1 MPRRRTLGRVSD
13 LFAPLTMAHGPAA
26 PNRLWLAPLTN
37 TQSHPDGRLSDEE
50 LHWLALRARG
60 GHGLT
65 MTCAAHVQAGGQGF
79 PGQLGVFSD
88 DHLPGLTRL
97 AAAVKDAGSLA
108 SLQLHHAGIR
118 SPQEL
123 VGQPVGPSDDAE
135 TGARAMTGDEVGQ
148 LVEDFAAA
156 AVRAERAGFDGV
168 ELHGAHGYVDRAVP
182 LPGDQP
188 AHRPLRRLA
197 GEPRPPAVRDRRPRC
212 GRACGPDFQLGV
224 RLSPERFGLR
234 LAEVRDV
241 AAQLMGSRRPSTTW
255 TCRCGTSAKKPVE
268 EEFQDRPLMDWF
280 TELDRG
286 TTRLGVAGKVRSRR
300 GGGRDARAGADFV
313 MVGRAAILHHDFPE
327 QVRRNGGFVPVP
339 RRSAPTTWPARGCR
353 RCSSSTC
360 ATGGASSQTRRDR
373 GPAGSDTSCGGT
385 STRWASPARP
395 IRPARRRGR
404 RCTGWTGCRPGW
416 TTSSSWG

>member
-1 MPRRRTLGRVSD
+1 VSD

-37 TQSHPDGRLSDEE
+37 TQSHPDGRLSEEE

-123 VGQPVGPSDDAE
+123 VGQPVGASDDAE

-148 LVEDFAAA
+148 LVDDFATA

-168 ELHGAHGYVDRAVP
+168 ELHGAHGYVIAQFLSPEINRRSDRYGGSLENRA
-182 LPGDQP
+182 
-188 AHRPLRRLA
+188 RLLFELVA
-197 GEPRPPAVRDRRPRC
+197 AVR
-212 GRACGPDFQLGV
+212 GRCGPDFQLGV

-234 LAEVRDV
+234 LGEVRDV
-241 AAQLMGSRRPSTTW
+241 AAQLMVSGDLDYLDMSLWDVR
-255 TCRCGTSAKKPVE
+255 KKPVE
-268 EEFQDRPLMDWF
+268 EDFQHRPLMEWF

-286 TTRLGVAGKVRSRR
+286 TTRLGVAGKVRT
-300 GGGRDARAGADFV
+300 GAEAAQTLQQGADFA

-327 QVRRNGGFVPVP
+327 QVRRDGGFVPVP
-339 RRSAPTTWPARGCR
+339 TPVSPDHLSGEGLSPVFVEYMRNWRGFV
-353 RCSSSTC
+353 
-360 ATGGASSQTRRDR
+360 ADAS
-373 GPAGSDTSCGGT
+373 
-385 STRWASPARP
+385 
-395 IRPARRRGR
+395 
-404 RCTGWTGCRPGW
+404 
-416 TTSSSWG
+416 